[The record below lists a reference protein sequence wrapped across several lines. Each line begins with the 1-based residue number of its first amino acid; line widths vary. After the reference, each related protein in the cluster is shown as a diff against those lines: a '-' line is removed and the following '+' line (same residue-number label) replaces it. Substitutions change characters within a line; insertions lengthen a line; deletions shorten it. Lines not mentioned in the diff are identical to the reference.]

1 MSAEAEPQR
10 LSAEEIIEWSK
21 RYTLYDWAV
30 QSKVSPIPVVR
41 AKGVYFYDADGKR
54 YLDFN
59 SQLMC
64 VNIGHGDPRVIEAIT
79 RQAEQL
85 AYSNSAVTATE
96 PRALLGRKLA
106 GLFPGDRSEER
117 RVGKECRSR
126 WSPH

>member
-1 MSAEAEPQR
+1 VEEREVEMSAEAEPQR

-96 PRALLGRKLA
+96 PRALLG
-106 GLFPGDRSEER
+106 
-117 RVGKECRSR
+117 VC
-126 WSPH
+126 

>member
-21 RYTLYDWAV
+21 RFTIYDWAV

-64 VNIGHGDPRVIEAIT
+64 VNIATGILASLRRSPARPNNSPT
-79 RQAEQL
+79 RTPPSQL
-85 AYSNSAVTATE
+85 LT
-96 PRALLGRKLA
+96 P
-106 GLFPGDRSEER
+106 GL
-117 RVGKECRSR
+117 C
-126 WSPH
+126 